1 MPINQETLNRRL
13 YKVLH
18 NRFKDTKALDSEGDV
33 SPIEDEADVFR
44 FTFTKDGEEY
54 GKVYVTVDNSKTL
67 KIYYDDDVTN
77 SPSSITPGS
86 QYNDTWDG
94 FTEFMKRW
102 AMKNQLGWEPTDKD
116 HLEGDMARR
125 NHVKKQEN
133 MMEGYY
139 PMGKKASY
147 SDAVPS
153 VKMVI
158 QHTREIQEGEQRYR
172 NVAKI
177 FLENAEGERILAPTT
192 KPGIARVYARHIA
205 EGGLP
210 HDERW
215 NHIKGLCEEYQK
227 MAGFVRATRGKQ
239 FNESAQGLIES
250 GINHYNSLRESL
262 SKMAGHRGY
271 NMYFE
276 SWTPPLMEDDS
287 DTSSINELFVQETM
301 DPRIESVMP
310 ILSKLHKTVAEMKE
324 VDALA
329 EWADSLLEAPGA
341 ETLKHNQ
348 DTEEDN
354 LKAFGLAEDEL
365 DEATD
370 AYSIPEEKDGPIE
383 AHGVHGMK
391 SKPWRKTFKN
401 QAAFEAWLEKNE
413 GNVEVHGTR
422 EVEQEVE
429 EGKTGPGLWAN
440 IHAKQERIKHGSGEK
455 MRKPG
460 SKGAPTAQNFK
471 DAAKEDIE
479 EDLGPEQKRVGQ
491 LGPTEK
497 VKNNNIGKLV
507 GANESVESTLKALDM
522 LSENFINTDAQAV
535 VTETGR
541 VDSPVS
547 QAITRRILNQHHG
560 LLAKYGPE
568 AIMRAIDEVADW
580 VDLGPDDEI
589 GSSDVSG
596 WVQQVIRYVQSGA
609 GEGLKFNESADYGD
623 LENEYYYV
631 IDTQTGEVVDGPFD
645 NVGEVPLRLMGFDGG
660 HKVKKGAELK
670 GLSEAKSDDP
680 DYDKALKRFK
690 KGLPPKKVSEDQ
702 EEDDGRPE
710 HLKNVK
716 KPSWDKDEGE
726 WSKKMKKQ
734 TKDAE
739 DEKKE
744 VKEGQEDLNA
754 ILRIIKK

>member
-67 KIYYDDDVTN
+67 KIYYDDDVTD

-147 SDAVPS
+147 SDNVPN

-177 FLENAEGERILAPTT
+177 FLENSEGERILAPTT

-205 EGGLP
+205 EGGVP
-210 HDERW
+210 NDERW
-215 NHIKGLCEEYQK
+215 NHIKGLCEEYSK

-262 SKMAGHRGY
+262 SKLAGHRGY

-276 SWTPPLMEDDS
+276 SWTPPLMEDEDDS
-287 DTSSINELFVQETM
+287 SSITELFVQETM

-324 VDALA
+324 VGALA

-348 DTEEDN
+348 STEEKN
-354 LKAFGLAEDEL
+354 LKAFGLAEEEL
-365 DEATD
+365 DEGAGGPEASEEPVQPIVSEDDLDEASD
-370 AYSIPEEKDGPIE
+370 AYSIPESDNKKIE

-391 SKPWRKTFKN
+391 SKPWRKVFKN
-401 QAAFEAWLEKNE
+401 QTAFEAWLEKNE

-422 EVEQEVE
+422 EVEEQV
-429 EGKTGPGLWAN
+429 
-440 IHAKQERIKHGSGEK
+440 
-455 MRKPG
+455 
-460 SKGAPTAQNFK
+460 
-471 DAAKEDIE
+471 E
-479 EDLGPEQKRVGQ
+479 EDLDANQKRVGQ

-497 VKNNNIGKLV
+497 VGPKGAVGKLV
-507 GANESVESTLKALDM
+507 GASES
-522 LSENFINTDAQAV
+522 FINTDAQAV
-535 VTETGR
+535 VTE
-541 VDSPVS
+541 
-547 QAITRRILNQHHG
+547 
-560 LLAKYGPE
+560 E
-568 AIMRAIDEVADW
+568 
-580 VDLGPDDEI
+580 
-589 GSSDVSG
+589 GSV
-596 WVQQVIRYVQSGA
+596 
-609 GEGLKFNESADYGD
+609 DYGD

-631 IDTQTGEVVDGPFD
+631 IDTQSGEVIDGPFD
-645 NVGEVPLRLMGFDGG
+645 SVGEVPLRLMGFDGG

-670 GLSEAKSDDP
+670 GLEEAKSDDP

-690 KGLPPKKVSEDQ
+690 KGLPPKE
-702 EEDDGRPE
+702 
-710 HLKNVK
+710 
-716 KPSWDKDEGE
+716 
-726 WSKKMKKQ
+726 KQ
-734 TKDAE
+734 VA
-739 DEKKE
+739 
-744 VKEGQEDLNA
+744 EGQEDLDA
-754 ILRIIKK
+754 ILRIIRK

>member
-18 NRFKDTKALDSEGDV
+18 NRFKDTKALDSDGDV

-67 KIYYDDDVTN
+67 KIYYDDEVTD

-86 QYNDTWDG
+86 HYNDTWNG
-94 FTEFMKRW
+94 FTEFLKGW

-125 NHVKKQEN
+125 KHVKKQES

-158 QHTREIQEGEQRYR
+158 QHSRDIQEGEQRYR

-205 EGGLP
+205 EGGVP
-210 HDERW
+210 NDDRW
-215 NHIKGLCEEYQK
+215 NHIKGLCEEYSK

-276 SWTPPLMEDDS
+276 SWTPPLMENDT

-310 ILSKLHKTVAEMKE
+310 ILSKLHKTVAEMRE

-365 DEATD
+365 DEASD
-370 AYSIPEEKDGPIE
+370 EYSIPEEKDGPIE

-422 EVEQEVE
+422 EVEQDVE

-440 IHAKQERIKHGSGEK
+440 IHAKQNRIKHGSGEK

-497 VKNNNIGKLV
+497 VGKQGAVGKLV
-507 GANESVESTLKALDM
+507 GANE
-522 LSENFINTDAQAV
+522 NFINTDVQAV
-535 VTETGR
+535 VTEEGNYDEDMGHDYSDSDTPNQEAYGR
-541 VDSPVS
+541 
-547 QAITRRILNQHHG
+547 
-560 LLAKYGPE
+560 
-568 AIMRAIDEVADW
+568 
-580 VDLGPDDEI
+580 
-589 GSSDVSG
+589 
-596 WVQQVIRYVQSGA
+596 
-609 GEGLKFNESADYGD
+609 

-631 IDTQTGEVVDGPFD
+631 IDTHDGKVVDGPFD

-660 HKVKKGAELK
+660 HKVKTGAELK

-690 KGLPPKKVSEDQ
+690 KGLPPKGKQNEPEFMIDKEGKTIPVKPEK
-702 EEDDGRPE
+702 DGYQIR
-710 HLKNVK
+710 
-716 KPSWDKDEGE
+716 
-726 WSKKMKKQ
+726 
-734 TKDAE
+734 A
-739 DEKKE
+739 EKKK
-744 VKEGQEDLNA
+744 VAEGQEDLDA
-754 ILRIIKK
+754 ILRIIKR

>member
-18 NRFKDTKALDSEGDV
+18 NRFNDTTALDSEGDV
-33 SPIEDEADVFR
+33 SPIEDDADVFR
-44 FTFTKDGEEY
+44 FTFTKDGKEY
-54 GKVYVTVDNSKTL
+54 GKVYVTVDSSKTL
-67 KIYYDDDVTN
+67 KIYYDDEVTD
-77 SPSSITPGS
+77 SPSVITAGS
-86 QYNDTWDG
+86 QYNDTWYG
-94 FTEFMKRW
+94 FTEFLKRW
-102 AMKNQLGWEPTDKD
+102 AMSNQLGWEPTDKD

-125 NHVKKQEN
+125 NHMKKQEN

-147 SDAVPS
+147 SDSVPS

-177 FLENAEGERILAPTT
+177 FLENSQGERILAPTT

-215 NHIKGLCEEYQK
+215 NHIKGLCEEYSK
-227 MAGFVRATRGKQ
+227 MSGFVRATRGKQ

-271 NMYFE
+271 NTYFE
-276 SWTPPLMEDDS
+276 SWTPPLMEDDA

-324 VDALA
+324 VGALA
-329 EWADSLLEAPGA
+329 EWADSLLEGPSVIAQQNSDSPAMRGSPA
-341 ETLKHNQ
+341 MAHYAAQLDSE
-348 DTEEDN
+348 
-354 LKAFGLAEDEL
+354 LAEEESL
-365 DEATD
+365 T
-370 AYSIPEEKDGPIE
+370 SNNSVGIPEDKDGPIE

-401 QAAFEAWLEKNE
+401 QAALDAWLEKNE

-422 EVEQEVE
+422 EVE
-429 EGKTGPGLWAN
+429 K
-440 IHAKQERIKHGSGEK
+440 S
-455 MRKPG
+455 
-460 SKGAPTAQNFK
+460 
-471 DAAKEDIE
+471 IE

-507 GANESVESTLKALDM
+507 GANE
-522 LSENFINTDAQAV
+522 NFINTSVQAV
-535 VTETGR
+535 ATEG
-541 VDSPVS
+541 
-547 QAITRRILNQHHG
+547 
-560 LLAKYGPE
+560 
-568 AIMRAIDEVADW
+568 
-580 VDLGPDDEI
+580 
-589 GSSDVSG
+589 
-596 WVQQVIRYVQSGA
+596 
-609 GEGLKFNESADYGD
+609 
-623 LENEYYYV
+623 
-631 IDTQTGEVVDGPFD
+631 
-645 NVGEVPLRLMGFDGG
+645 
-660 HKVKKGAELK
+660 
-670 GLSEAKSDDP
+670 KSDDP
-680 DYDKALKRFK
+680 DYDKSLKRFK
-690 KGLPPKKVSEDQ
+690 KGLPPKGKQAE
-702 EEDDGRPE
+702 PE
-710 HLKNVK
+710 FMI
-716 KPSWDKDEGE
+716 DKDGKTVPVKPE
-726 WSKKMKKQ
+726 
-734 TKDAE
+734 KDGYQIRA
-739 DEKKE
+739 EKKK
-744 VKEGQEDLNA
+744 VAEGQDDLDA

>member
-1 MPINQETLNRRL
+1 M
-13 YKVLH
+13 
-18 NRFKDTKALDSEGDV
+18 DSAGDV

-54 GKVYVTVDNSKTL
+54 GKVYVTVDNTKKL
-67 KIYYDDDVTN
+67 KIYYDNDVTE
-77 SPSSITPGS
+77 SPSGISPGS
-86 QYNDTWDG
+86 QYNDTWYG
-94 FTEFMKRW
+94 FTEFLKQW
-102 AMKNQLGWEPTDKD
+102 AMRNQLGWEPKSKD
-116 HLEGDMARR
+116 DLEDDMARR

-177 FLENAEGERILAPTT
+177 FLENSEGERILAPTT

-276 SWTPPLMEDDS
+276 SWTPPLMEDDT
-287 DTSSINELFVQETM
+287 DTSNLNELFVQETM

-329 EWADSLLEAPGA
+329 EWADSLLEGGDGGEADDDAEKGITAGDEAGEAEEDLTEAPGA

-348 DTEEDN
+348 DTEAKN

-365 DEATD
+365 DEASD
-370 AYSIPEEKDGPIE
+370 EYSIPEGKIE
-383 AHGVHGMK
+383 AHGVRGMQ

-401 QAAFEAWLEKNE
+401 VDQMNAWAEKYDAE
-413 GNVEVHGTR
+413 IHGTR
-422 EVEQEVE
+422 DVEQAKRGNLSPAAEGVE

-440 IHAKQERIKHGSGEK
+440 IHAKRERIKHGSGEK

-471 DAAKEDIE
+471 DAAKEGIE
-479 EDLGPEQKRVGQ
+479 EDLDADQKRAGQ
-491 LGPTEK
+491 WGPTGGPAK
-497 VKNNNIGKLV
+497 IGDLV
-507 GANESVESTLKALDM
+507 G
-522 LSENFINTDAQAV
+522 ENFINTDAQAV
-535 VTETGR
+535 VTEG
-541 VDSPVS
+541 
-547 QAITRRILNQHHG
+547 G
-560 LLAKYGPE
+560 
-568 AIMRAIDEVADW
+568 
-580 VDLGPDDEI
+580 
-589 GSSDVSG
+589 
-596 WVQQVIRYVQSGA
+596 
-609 GEGLKFNESADYGD
+609 ADYGD

-660 HKVKKGAELK
+660 HKVKTGAELK

-690 KGLPPKKVSEDQ
+690 KGLPPKKV
-702 EEDDGRPE
+702 
-710 HLKNVK
+710 
-716 KPSWDKDEGE
+716 
-726 WSKKMKKQ
+726 
-734 TKDAE
+734 A
-739 DEKKE
+739 
-744 VKEGQEDLNA
+744 EGQEDLDA
-754 ILRIIKK
+754 ILRIIKR